1 VSTIRSL
8 ADEFHVQYWD
18 VAAFLELGGVAD
30 YDENAELDY
39 ATEVLYRQ
47 QWAAGPEHL
56 TLWVRNAAW
65 NGGAWTDTA
74 LHSTKTTYLNGI
86 VTQSAHP
93 WLRGAPDEA
102 GPEGWAVLGFL
113 PVQHVVVV
121 PAGVTPDPSWVGSDC
136 RIDDGRDI
144 NDGHDVDWD
153 YAFPCPCPLP
163 YGHARWWHQSGVEAA
178 APKVSPRVERAGRRS
193 GRGLHPRCAGP
204 TARQLRSLAHA
215 ANGQTRWPA

>member
-1 VSTIRSL
+1 MSTIRSL
-8 ADEFHVQYWD
+8 AHEFHVQYWD
-18 VAAFLELGGVAD
+18 VGAFLELGGVAS

-39 ATEVLYRQ
+39 PTEVLYRQ

-74 LHSTKTTYLNGI
+74 LHSTNSVDLTTNI
-86 VTQSAHP
+86 VTH
-93 WLRGAPDEA
+93 
-102 GPEGWAVLGFL
+102 EGWAVLGFL
-113 PVQHVVVV
+113 PIQHIVVV
-121 PAGVTPDPSWVGSDC
+121 PAGVTPDPSWIGSGC

-153 YAFPCPCPLP
+153 YAFPCPCHQF
-163 YGHARWWHQSGVEAA
+163 GAHGAHERWFHQSAREHPAPT
-178 APKVSPRVERAGRRS
+178 PKVSPRAERAGRRG

-215 ANGQTRWPA
+215 ANGQTR

>member
-1 VSTIRSL
+1 MATIRSL
-8 ADEFHVQYWD
+8 AHEFHVQYWD
-18 VAAFLELGGVAD
+18 VGAFLELGDGAN

-39 ATEVLYRQ
+39 ATEVFYRQ

-56 TLWVRNAAW
+56 TLWVRNADW

-121 PAGVTPDPSWVGSDC
+121 PAGVTPDPSWIGSDC

-163 YGHARWWHQSGVEAA
+163 YGHARWSHRRRHRGSRDRPTGYLEIRGTV
-178 APKVSPRVERAGRRS
+178 GRSHRR
-193 GRGLHPRCAGP
+193 GRHASIPGKPGA
-204 TARQLRSLAHA
+204 LRS
-215 ANGQTRWPA
+215 PS